1 MTKRSIAL
9 FTMVF
14 WVVIGAIL
22 KKFSNFLR
30 YLILIE
36 GVCVSLGGI
45 LICCQGMD
53 RSHRLFVFLVL
64 VACET
69 SLGLSLIVGILRNSD
84 SGVYSLYSQSA
95 LDHKLRIKL
104 SNFKFETT
112 HNWVGLR

>member
-1 MTKRSIAL
+1 MKSSIAL

-36 GVCVSLGGI
+36 GVCVSLGAI
-45 LICCQGMD
+45 LICCQGMA
-53 RSHRLFVFLVL
+53 SAYRLFIFLVL

-69 SLGLSLIVGILRNSD
+69 SLGLSLIVGIMRNSD

-95 LDHKLRIKL
+95 LDHKLRLKL
-104 SNFKFETT
+104 SNFKFETIL
-112 HNWVGLR
+112 NWIGLK